1 MSAATLIARKS
12 VRARWGR
19 TLAILFAITASVSF
33 VVGSFVLADSL
44 RATFNNLFQEL
55 NEQVDLEVRASQ
67 AFESDDA
74 RDPIDVTIADSI
86 RAVDGVAIAEPILQ
100 RYAQLLDANGEAIT
114 PPGGPTF
121 GVSWEGDDGLQGVTV
136 KEGRAPNGPDELA
149 IDKATADTEGFAV
162 GDTVSYLTDVG
173 TFQGTITG
181 TVGLGSADSFGG
193 AQLVALDL
201 DTALVHFGA
210 DGKVDA
216 IDISVADGAD
226 VDAVQQAIEDILPPQ
241 TEVITGEEVAQ
252 ETADNVNQF
261 VTVFGTGLLIFAF
274 ITAFVSAFIINNVFQ
289 ITIGQRLREL
299 ALLRAV
305 GASGRQVRWMIT
317 TEALV
322 LGVLATVFGVIGGI
336 GVAKLLIFLFDAA
349 GAGFPDTQTVLEP
362 RTIVVAALVG
372 IGITMASVIVPSRR
386 AAKIPPVAAMRP
398 ELGFA
403 AMRSRRLVAGAI
415 VTVIGIAMFLVGLF
429 LKPGGTPGLIGFAG
443 IGALVLFLGVASL
456 SSTVA
461 TPVTKVIGW
470 PIEKLF
476 KVPGS
481 LARQNVARAP
491 RRTSSSAS
499 ALMIG
504 VALVSGTA
512 VFASSLRASLVET
525 LESAISADYI
535 ITDTSFQGL
544 SPVVSETLAE
554 VPELEAVTPIRG
566 ISGQVDGETKN
577 FGAVD
582 PIAFDKL
589 VDPDLQEGTIADL
602 GLDELLLHKDPANDL
617 GASTVGSTVA
627 VTFQNGVEQTL
638 TVAGIYG
645 DATFGNW
652 LIGLDTLTEISDAP
666 GPRLLRDRQARRWR
680 RSGDRRCRSA
690 GGDGAVPAGQ
700 RADQCRVPR
709 FAGGADQPA
718 PADHHTAAG
727 LRDPDRDPRHLD
739 HAGTRCVR
747 THARDRFAACG
758 RHEQASDAPFGSLGS
773 GDRVDLRCPR
783 RHRRGDIPRGDPD
796 AGGAR
801 RRDQQAG
808 VQPDDHRGHP
818 DRCCDRR
825 PGGSDLPVVQGIEH
839 ERPRSHR
846 HRVKCDV
853 WGRAPDVTPR

>member
-1 MSAATLIARKS
+1 MSAGTLIARKS
-12 VRARWGR
+12 IRARWGR

-44 RATFNNLFQEL
+44 RATFDSLFQEL
-55 NEQVDLEVRASQ
+55 GEDVDLEVRAAQ

-74 RDPIDVTIADSI
+74 RDPIDVTIAESI

-100 RYAQLLDANGEAIT
+100 RYAQLVDADGEAIS
-114 PPGGPTF
+114 PPGGPTI
-121 GVSWEGDDGLQGVTV
+121 GVSWEGEDGLQGVTV
-136 KEGRAPNGPDELA
+136 KEGRAPQGPDELA
-149 IDKATADTEGFAV
+149 IDKATADTESFAV
-162 GDTVSYLTDVG
+162 GDIVSYLTDVG

-210 DGKVDA
+210 DGRVDA
-216 IDISVADGAD
+216 IDISVVDGAD
-226 VDAVQQAIEDILPPQ
+226 VAAVQQAIADILPPQ
-241 TEVITGEEVAQ
+241 TEVVTGEQVAQ
-252 ETADNVNQF
+252 ETADDVNQF
-261 VTVFGTGLLIFAF
+261 VNVFGTGLLIFAF

-305 GASGRQVRWMIT
+305 GASARQVRWMISA
-317 TEALV
+317 EAFV
-322 LGVLATVFGVIGGI
+322 LGVLATLFGVLGGLL
-336 GVAKLLIFLFDAA
+336 VARGLIAAFDAA
-349 GAGFPDTQTVLEP
+349 GAGFPDTQTVLQV
-362 RTIVVAALVG
+362 RTVLIAALVG

-415 VTVIGIAMFLVGLF
+415 VTVIGVTMFVVGLF
-429 LKPGGTPGLIGFAG
+429 LRPGGTVGLIALAG
-443 IGALVLFLGVASL
+443 IGALVLFLGIASL

-461 TPVTKVIGW
+461 TPVTRVIGW
-470 PIEKLF
+470 PIERLF
-476 KVPGS
+476 KVPGA

-504 VALVSGTA
+504 VALVSSTA

-535 ITDTSFQGL
+535 VTDSGFQGL
-544 SPVVSETLAE
+544 SPVVSETLAT

-566 ISGQVDGETKN
+566 ISGQVDGSTKN

-582 PIAFDKL
+582 PVAFEKL
-589 VDPDLQEGTIADL
+589 VDPDLQDGTVADL
-602 GLDELLLHKDPANDL
+602 GVNELLLHRDPANDL
-617 GASTVGSTVA
+617 DATIGSTID

-652 LIGLDTLTEISDAP
+652 LISLDTLSEISDAP
-666 GPRLLRDRQARRWR
+666 ARDFFVIAKLADGIDAETGDAAVEAAMEPFPQANVQTNAEFLDSQEAQINQLLLIITLLLAFAILIAILGISITLALGVFERTREIGLLRAVGMNKRQTR
-680 RSGDRRCRSA
+680 RSVRWEAVIVSTFGALVGIVVGTFLGVVLTLAVPDDVISTLA
-690 GGDGAVPAGQ
+690 FNPTIIVVILIGAVI
-700 RADQCRVPR
+700 
-709 FAGGADQPA
+709 
-718 PADHHTAAG
+718 AG
-727 LRDPDRDPRHLD
+727 L
-739 HAGTRCVR
+739 
-747 THARDRFAACG
+747 FAALYPSYK
-758 RHEQASDAPFGSLGS
+758 ASNMNVLEA
-773 GDRVDLRCPR
+773 
-783 RHRRGDIPRGDPD
+783 I
-796 AGGAR
+796 AT
-801 RRDQQAG
+801 
-808 VQPDDHRGHP
+808 
-818 DRCCDRR
+818 
-825 PGGSDLPVVQGIEH
+825 E
-839 ERPRSHR
+839 
-846 HRVKCDV
+846 
-853 WGRAPDVTPR
+853 

>member
-1 MSAATLIARKS
+1 MSAGSLIARKS
-12 VRARWGR
+12 IRARWGR

-44 RATFNNLFQEL
+44 RATFDNLFQEL
-55 NEQVDLEVRASQ
+55 NENVDLEVRASQ

-74 RDPIDVTIADSI
+74 RDPIDVDIADSI
-86 RAVDGVAIAEPILQ
+86 RAVDGVEVAEPILQ
-100 RYAQLLDANGEAIT
+100 RFAQLIDATGDVIT

-121 GVSWEGDDGLQGVTV
+121 GVSWEGDDGLQGITI
-136 KEGRAPNGPDELA
+136 KEGRAPDGPDELA
-149 IDKATADTEGFAV
+149 IDKATADTENFSV

-173 TFQGTITG
+173 TFEGTITA

-201 DTALVHFGA
+201 ETALVNFGA

-216 IDISVADGAD
+216 IDLAIADGAD
-226 VDAVQQAIEDILPPQ
+226 VATVQQAIEEVLPPQ
-241 TEVITGEEVAQ
+241 TEVVTGEEVAQ

-261 VTVFGTGLLIFAF
+261 VNVFGTGLLIFAF

-317 TEALV
+317 IEAFA
-322 LGVLATVFGVIGGI
+322 LGVLATVIGIFGGLL
-336 GVAKLLIFLFDAA
+336 VARGLIAAFDAA
-349 GAGFPDTQTVLEP
+349 GAGFPDTQTVLQV
-362 RTIVVAALVG
+362 RTVLIAALVG

-386 AAKIPPVAAMRP
+386 AARIPPVAAMRP

-403 AMRSRRLVAGAI
+403 AMRSRRLVAGVI
-415 VTVIGIAMFLVGLF
+415 VTAIGVTMFLVGLF
-429 LKPGGTPGLIGFAG
+429 LRPGGTPGLIGFAG
-443 IGALVLFLGVASL
+443 IGALLLFLGVASL

-461 TPVTKVIGW
+461 TPVTRLIGW

-476 KVPGS
+476 KVPGA

-504 VALVSGTA
+504 VALVSSTA
-512 VFASSLRASLVET
+512 VFASSLRASLVDT

-535 ITDTSFQGL
+535 VTDSGFQGL
-544 SPVVSETLAE
+544 SPVVSETLTD

-566 ISGQVDGETKN
+566 ISGQVDGGTKN

-582 PIAFDKL
+582 AVAFEKL
-589 VDPDLQEGTIADL
+589 VNPDLIDGTVADL
-602 GLDELLLHKDPANDL
+602 GLNELLLHKDPASDL
-617 GASTVGSTVA
+617 DASVGSTVD

-652 LIGLDTLTEISDAP
+652 LIGLDTLDEISDAP
-666 GPRLLRDRQARRWR
+666 ARDFFVIAKLADGVDAETGDIAVDAAMEPFPQANVQTNAEFLDEQEAQINQLLLIITLLLAFAILIAILGISITLALGVFERTREIGLLRAVGMNRRQTR
-680 RSGDRRCRSA
+680 RSVRWEAVIVSVFGAIVGIVVGTFLGVVLSLAVPNDVISKLA
-690 GGDGAVPAGQ
+690 FNPSIIVAILVGAVI
-700 RADQCRVPR
+700 
-709 FAGGADQPA
+709 
-718 PADHHTAAG
+718 AG
-727 LRDPDRDPRHLD
+727 L
-739 HAGTRCVR
+739 
-747 THARDRFAACG
+747 FAALYPSYK
-758 RHEQASDAPFGSLGS
+758 ASNMNVLEA
-773 GDRVDLRCPR
+773 
-783 RHRRGDIPRGDPD
+783 I
-796 AGGAR
+796 AT
-801 RRDQQAG
+801 
-808 VQPDDHRGHP
+808 
-818 DRCCDRR
+818 
-825 PGGSDLPVVQGIEH
+825 E
-839 ERPRSHR
+839 
-846 HRVKCDV
+846 
-853 WGRAPDVTPR
+853 

>member
-55 NEQVDLEVRASQ
+55 NEEVDLEVRASQ

-74 RDPIDVTIADSI
+74 RDPMDATIADSI
-86 RAVDGVAIAEPILQ
+86 RAVDGVDIAEPILQ

-121 GVSWEGDDGLQGVTV
+121 GVSWEGEDGIQGVTV

-226 VDAVQQAIEDILPPQ
+226 VDAVQQAIEAILPPQ

-261 VTVFGTGLLIFAF
+261 VTVFGTGLLVFAF

-617 GASTVGSTVA
+617 GASIGSTVA

-666 GPRLLRDRQARRWR
+666 ARDFFVIAKLADGVDPATGDAAVQAAMEPFPQANVQTNAEFLDSQEAQINQLLLIITLLLAFAILIAILGISITLALGVFERTREIGLLRAVGMNKRQTR
-680 RSGDRRCRSA
+680 RSVRWEAVIVSIFGALVGIVVGTFLGVILTLAVPDDVISKLA
-690 GGDGAVPAGQ
+690 FNPTIIVAILIGAVI
-700 RADQCRVPR
+700 
-709 FAGGADQPA
+709 
-718 PADHHTAAG
+718 AG
-727 LRDPDRDPRHLD
+727 L
-739 HAGTRCVR
+739 
-747 THARDRFAACG
+747 AAALYPSFK
-758 RHEQASDAPFGSLGS
+758 ASNMNVLEA
-773 GDRVDLRCPR
+773 
-783 RHRRGDIPRGDPD
+783 I
-796 AGGAR
+796 AT
-801 RRDQQAG
+801 
-808 VQPDDHRGHP
+808 
-818 DRCCDRR
+818 
-825 PGGSDLPVVQGIEH
+825 E
-839 ERPRSHR
+839 
-846 HRVKCDV
+846 
-853 WGRAPDVTPR
+853 